1 MAEGG
6 EDTFLLSLLLSF
18 AILVLLLLPWIVYKQ
33 RGQGSICG
41 WTVPQVK
48 VLAIDGGEQ
57 EDRPQN

>member
-33 RGQGSICG
+33 SGKVYICG
-41 WTVPQVK
+41 WTDHQDTAP
-48 VLAIDGGEQ
+48 G
-57 EDRPQN
+57 